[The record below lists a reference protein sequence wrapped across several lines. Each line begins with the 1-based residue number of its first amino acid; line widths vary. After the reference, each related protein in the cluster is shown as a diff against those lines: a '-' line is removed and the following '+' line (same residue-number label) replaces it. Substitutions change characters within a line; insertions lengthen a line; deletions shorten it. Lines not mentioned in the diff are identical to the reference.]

1 MKRIEFI
8 KSVALLPLI
17 GGLSKLNAM
26 NSLLSEK
33 DSFDPMPVLFVGH
46 GSPTN
51 AIEDNEFSRSWAD
64 LAKKLPLPKAILC
77 VSAHWETQ
85 GTYVTA
91 MDKPK
96 TIHDF
101 GGFQQELYDVQYPAP
116 GSPWLA
122 GETQKTITS
131 DPVGS
136 DQSWGLDHGCW
147 SVLCRMYPNADVPI
161 IQLSLDSSKSPKYHY
176 DIAKELSA
184 LRSKGVMIVSSGNM
198 VHNLGMMK
206 VKSWNNINEEFGFD
220 WAYEANSLFKKYIN
234 EHDHKKL
241 INYHSLGTAVQKAIP
256 TNEHYLPL
264 LYSLAL
270 QSDKDEISYFNDKA
284 VAGSL
289 TMTSLIIGYK

>member
-26 NSLLSEK
+26 NSLLSGK
-33 DSFDPMPVLFVGH
+33 DSSDPMPVLFVGH

-51 AIEDNEFSRSWAD
+51 AIEDNEFSRKWVEIS
-64 LAKKLPLPKAILC
+64 LKLPVPKAILC
-77 VSAHWETQ
+77 VSAHWETI
-85 GTYVTA
+85 GTMVTA

-101 GGFQQELYDVQYPAP
+101 GGFQQQLYEVQYPAP

-122 GETQKTITS
+122 GETKKTVTAA
-131 DPVGS
+131 PVGS

-147 SVLCRMYPNADVPI
+147 SVLSRMYPKADVPI
-161 IQLSLDSSKSPKYHY
+161 IQLSLDRTKEPQYHY
-176 DIAKELSA
+176 DIAKELAA
-184 LRSKGVMIVSSGNM
+184 LRRKGVMIVSSGNM
-198 VHNLGMMK
+198 VHNLGMIK
-206 VKSWNNINEEFGFD
+206 VKSWNNINEEYGFD
-220 WAYEANSLFKKYIN
+220 WAYEANSLFKKFIN
-234 EHDHKKL
+234 EHDHNKL
-241 INYHSLGTAVQKAIP
+241 INFHSLGTAVQKAIP

-270 QSDKDEISYFNDKA
+270 QNDTDEITYFNDKA

-289 TMTSLIIGYK
+289 TMTSLIIEKK